1 MQNVRNVKLPDP
13 RLISGI
19 VQTAVFGGAG
29 AYGLYHSL
37 FNVEGGHRA
46 IVYNRFVG
54 IREKVRPRRP
64 ATTSAMTSTSARPR
78 IRAPP
83 IVANGSSASIARF
96 DDARDARRDAI
107 SPRPPLGFRAIFPRR
122 RQRDPPG
129 RRRVQA
135 GGPRSH
141 PRTGSSTT

>member
-1 MQNVRNVKLPDP
+1 MNIGRRSHFVHVAQFAAIRESRGGARSTIMQNVRNVKLPDP

-64 ATTSAMTSTSARPR
+64 R
-78 IRAPP
+78 
-83 IVANGSSASIARF
+83 
-96 DDARDARRDAI
+96 
-107 SPRPPLGFRAIFPRR
+107 
-122 RQRDPPG
+122 
-129 RRRVQA
+129 
-135 GGPRSH
+135 
-141 PRTGSSTT
+141 

>member
-1 MQNVRNVKLPDP
+1 MAELKQDECLFTWRICGDDDQSRGARYRVETIMQNVRNVKLPDP

-83 IVANGSSASIARF
+83 IVANGSSASIGALR
-96 DDARDARRDAI
+96 RRARRAT
-107 SPRPPLGFRAIFPRR
+107 RR
-122 RQRDPPG
+122 DLAAPAA
-129 RRRVQA
+129 RV
-135 GGPRSH
+135 
-141 PRTGSSTT
+141 

>member
-78 IRAPP
+78 IGAPP
-83 IVANGSSASIARF
+83 IVANGSSASIGALR
-96 DDARDARRDAI
+96 RRARRAT
-107 SPRPPLGFRAIFPRR
+107 RR
-122 RQRDPPG
+122 DLAAPAA
-129 RRRVQA
+129 RV
-135 GGPRSH
+135 
-141 PRTGSSTT
+141 

>member
-1 MQNVRNVKLPDP
+1 MNIGRRSHFVHVAQFAAIRETGARVDTIMQNVRNVKLPDP

-64 ATTSAMTSTSARPR
+64 RRRPR
-78 IRAPP
+78 
-83 IVANGSSASIARF
+83 
-96 DDARDARRDAI
+96 
-107 SPRPPLGFRAIFPRR
+107 
-122 RQRDPPG
+122 
-129 RRRVQA
+129 
-135 GGPRSH
+135 
-141 PRTGSSTT
+141 

>member
-64 ATTSAMTSTSARPR
+64 RRARASGARPR

-83 IVANGSSASIARF
+83 IVANRSSASIGALR
-96 DDARDARRDAI
+96 RRARRAT
-107 SPRPPLGFRAIFPRR
+107 RR
-122 RQRDPPG
+122 DLAAPAA
-129 RRRVQA
+129 RV
-135 GGPRSH
+135 
-141 PRTGSSTT
+141 

>member
-64 ATTSAMTSTSARPR
+64 RTTRSAMTSARARPR
-78 IRAPP
+78 IRTSP
-83 IVANGSSASIARF
+83 IVANGSSASIGVLRRRAT
-96 DDARDARRDAI
+96 RRDLAA
-107 SPRPPLGFRAIFPRR
+107 PAA
-122 RQRDPPG
+122 
-129 RRRVQA
+129 RV
-135 GGPRSH
+135 
-141 PRTGSSTT
+141 

>member
-1 MQNVRNVKLPDP
+1 MNIGRRSHFVHVAQFAAIRESRGGARSTIMQNVRNVKLPDP

-83 IVANGSSASIARF
+83 IVANGSSASIGALRRR
-96 DDARDARRDAI
+96 ATRRATRRDLAA
-107 SPRPPLGFRAIFPRR
+107 PAA
-122 RQRDPPG
+122 
-129 RRRVQA
+129 RV
-135 GGPRSH
+135 
-141 PRTGSSTT
+141 

>member
-1 MQNVRNVKLPDP
+1 MQNLRNTKLPSAG
-13 RLISGI
+13 LVAGV
-19 VQTAVFGGAG
+19 VQAVVYGGGA

-83 IVANGSSASIARF
+83 IVANGSSASIGALR
-96 DDARDARRDAI
+96 RRARRAT
-107 SPRPPLGFRAIFPRR
+107 RR
-122 RQRDPPG
+122 DLAAPAA
-129 RRRVQA
+129 RV
-135 GGPRSH
+135 
-141 PRTGSSTT
+141 